1 TQIPADRIAL
11 ALPLKS
17 PVPSRSAQSL
27 ALTAGLCKYPINI
40 FCTQIS
46 NLIFL
51 THNTK
56 APER

>member
-1 TQIPADRIAL
+1 YTNPCRPHSSSSAAEISRA
-11 ALPLKS
+11 
-17 PVPSRSAQSL
+17 SRSAQSL

-51 THNTK
+51 TQNTK